1 MGGESILNSFKK
13 HTNIKLLY
21 FFEFASLSCFQP
33 FISIYLNS
41 KELKPSIIG
50 IITCLIPFL
59 SFLSSPFW
67 ANISDRFGIQKKI
80 VIVNSI
86 LSMIALLLLI
96 PTGDNIIGIF
106 ILIGLY
112 SIVSSPICPIVDSL
126 VLKDL
131 GEDSK
136 LYGQQ
141 RLFGAIS
148 YGIVAFFTGMIINHF
163 SMNYLYVIY
172 AFWMIVFLVFY
183 IFNQTKYG
191 SKLKL
196 TNSLNSFK
204 KLINEKTT
212 IGGDDAD
219 DIGIDIITPGGGGGS
234 IEDGD
239 NEKLSTSSKGLLV
252 QSKSNS
258 NIISSN
264 DIVQSN
270 ENTIENE
277 RDDQLEQDMEMEE
290 IGSLVFSSNNNSSQ
304 DLGEAI
310 LISAS
315 ITTTTSSSN
324 NINNNEIN
332 NTNDNVVLLKD
343 GADFIKNNESITSGG
358 GDVEEI
364 PIDLI
369 YIEEKLTNK
378 QVMKNIIKNPQMMI
392 FLFAMVI
399 CGMTSNIISNFLF
412 LFLKDHLEASNF
424 LLGSTL
430 PFTVVMELPFFFF
443 GKQLLEKVGV
453 TKMIIIGHSAYIIRL
468 CLYNIFVI
476 QSISPWFVLPIE
488 TLHGIAFATLWGAGV
503 ELSSQMAPK
512 GYEAFYQGIFSG
524 IYCGLGSGIG
534 SIVGGFLYEH
544 KSAFFLFRF
553 TAIITIISLVVFTL
567 SQLFY
572 SRKQQSNKSGI
583 ISQSHF

>member
-13 HTNIKLLY
+13 HSNIKLLY
-21 FFEFASLSCFQP
+21 FFEFASLSIFYP
-33 FISIYLNS
+33 FIVIYLNS

-50 IITCLIPFL
+50 IITCLLPFL

-80 VIVNSI
+80 IIINSLI
-86 LSMIALLLLI
+86 SMILFLLMI
-96 PTGDNIIGIF
+96 PAGNNIIAIF
-106 ILIGLY
+106 ILIGLF
-112 SIVSSPICPIVDSL
+112 SFVSSPICPIVDSL
-126 VLKDL
+126 VLKEL

-148 YGIVAFFTGMIINHF
+148 YGLIAFFTGIIINHY
-163 SMNYLYVIY
+163 SMNFLPVIY
-172 AFWMIVFLVFY
+172 AIWTIVFLVFY

-212 IGGDDAD
+212 IGDGAD
-219 DIGIDIITPGGGGGS
+219 EIEIDIITPGD
-234 IEDGD
+234 DG
-239 NEKLSTSSKGLLV
+239 KLSLKDKMIK
-252 QSKSNS
+252 SKSNS

-270 ENTIENE
+270 ENLIDNE

-304 DLGEAI
+304 DLGEVI
-310 LISAS
+310 LISS
-315 ITTTTSSSN
+315 PSSSLQ
-324 NINNNEIN
+324 NNNNNNNN

-343 GADFIKNNESITSGG
+343 GADFIKNNKESFTIGG
-358 GDVEEI
+358 GGGGGGGGDCDVEEI
-364 PIDLI
+364 PIDLVDV
-369 YIEEKLTNK
+369 EEKLTNK
-378 QVMKNIIKNPQMMI
+378 QVMINIIKNPQVMI
-392 FLFAMVI
+392 FFFVMVI

-412 LFLKDHLEASNF
+412 LFLKEHMNASNF

-476 QSISPWFVLPIE
+476 DSISPWFVLPIE
-488 TLHGIAFATLWGAGV
+488 VLHGIAFATLWGAGV
-503 ELSSQMAPK
+503 EHSSQMAPK

-524 IYCGLGSGIG
+524 IYCGLGPGIG
-534 SIVGGFLYEH
+534 SIVGGFLYQH

-567 SQLFY
+567 SQIFY
-572 SRKQQSNKSGI
+572 SKKQQSNKGGI

>member
-21 FFEFASLSCFQP
+21 FFLFSSLSTFYP
-33 FISIYLNS
+33 FITIYLNS
-41 KELKPSIIG
+41 KQLKPSIIG
-50 IITCLIPFL
+50 IITCLLPFL

-67 ANISDRFGIQKKI
+67 TNISDRFGIQKKI
-80 VIVNSI
+80 IIINSV
-86 LSMIALLLLI
+86 LSMILFLLLI
-96 PTGDNIIGIF
+96 PSGNNIIAIF
-106 ILIGLY
+106 ILIGIF
-112 SIVSSPICPIVDSL
+112 SFVSPPICPIIDSL
-126 VLKDL
+126 VLKEL

-141 RLFGAIS
+141 RLFGAVS
-148 YGIVAFFTGMIINHF
+148 YGLVAFFTGIIINHYSIDF
-163 SMNYLYVIY
+163 LPVIY
-172 AFWMIVFLVFY
+172 AFWIIVFLIFY

-204 KLINEKTT
+204 KLINEKT
-212 IGGDDAD
+212 IGSSDE
-219 DIGIDIITPGGGGGS
+219 IEIDIITPGG
-234 IEDGD
+234 D
-239 NEKLSTSSKGLLV
+239 NNNDDEKMMVK
-252 QSKSNS
+252 SKSNS

-264 DIVQSN
+264 EIVQSN
-270 ENTIENE
+270 ENLIDNE

-304 DLGEAI
+304 DLGETI
-310 LISAS
+310 LISS
-315 ITTTTSSSN
+315 LSSSQ
-324 NINNNEIN
+324 NNEIN
-332 NTNDNVVLLKD
+332 NNNDNVVLLKD
-343 GADFIKNNESITSGG
+343 GADFIKNNKESITIGG
-358 GDVEEI
+358 DCDVEEI
-364 PIDLI
+364 PIDLDN
-369 YIEEKLTNK
+369 IEEKLTNG
-378 QVMKNIIKNPQMMI
+378 QVMINIIKNPQVMI
-392 FLFAMVI
+392 FFFVMVI
-399 CGMTSNIISNFLF
+399 CGMTSNIIGNFLF
-412 LFLKDHLEASNF
+412 LFLKDQKNASNF

-476 QSISPWFVLPIE
+476 DSISPWFVLPIE
-488 TLHGIAFATLWGAGV
+488 VLHGISFATLWGAGV
-503 ELSSQMAPK
+503 EHSSKMAPK

-524 IYCGLGSGIG
+524 IYCGLGPGIG
-534 SIVGGFLYEH
+534 SIVGGFLYQH

-553 TAIITIISLVVFTL
+553 TAIITIISLIIFTL
-567 SQLFY
+567 SQIFY
-572 SRKQQSNKSGI
+572 SKKQQSNKSGI

>member
-67 ANISDRFGIQKKI
+67 ANISDRFGIQKQI
-80 VIVNSI
+80 VIVNSLI
-86 LSMIALLLLI
+86 SMIALLLLI
-96 PTGDNIIGIF
+96 PTGDNIYGIF

-148 YGIVAFFTGMIINHF
+148 YGIVAFFTGVIINHF

-172 AFWMIVFLVFY
+172 AFWMVIFLIFY
-183 IFNQTKYG
+183 IFNQTKYA

-204 KLINEKTT
+204 KLINEKN
-212 IGGDDAD
+212 IGATDDD
-219 DIGIDIITPGGGGGS
+219 DDTEIDVITPGG
-234 IEDGD
+234 D
-239 NEKLSTSSKGLLV
+239 NESLSSNDKIIEKSK
-252 QSKSNS
+252 KRNS

-270 ENTIENE
+270 ENLIDNE
-277 RDDQLEQDMEMEE
+277 REDQLEQDMEMEE

-304 DLGEAI
+304 DLGETI
-310 LISAS
+310 LMPSQ
-315 ITTTTSSSN
+315 N
-324 NINNNEIN
+324 GNNNN
-332 NTNDNVVLLKD
+332 NNVILLKD
-343 GADFIKNNESITSGG
+343 GADFIKNNELVTAGGGSGG
-358 GDVEEI
+358 GGGDDVEEI
-364 PIDLI
+364 PIDI
-369 YIEEKLTNK
+369 EFIEEKLTNK
-378 QVMKNIIKNPQMMI
+378 QVMNNIIKNPQMMI

-412 LFLKDHLEASNF
+412 LFLKDHLKASNF
-424 LLGSTL
+424 LLGSTM

-443 GKQLLEKVGV
+443 GKQLLEKAGV
-453 TKMIIIGHSAYIIRL
+453 TNMIIIGHSAYIIRL

-476 QSISPWFVLPIE
+476 ESISPWFVLPIE

-534 SIVGGFLYEH
+534 SIIGGFLYEH

-553 TAIITIISLVVFTL
+553 TAIITIISLLVFTL

-572 SRKQQSNKSGI
+572 SRKQSNKSGI
-583 ISQSHF
+583 TSNQSHF

>member
-1 MGGESILNSFKK
+1 MGESILNSFKK

-41 KELKPSIIG
+41 KQLKPSIIG

-80 VIVNSI
+80 VIVNSL

-96 PTGDNIIGIF
+96 PTGDNIVGIF

-148 YGIVAFFTGMIINHF
+148 YGIVAFFTGMVINHF

-172 AFWMIVFLVFY
+172 AFWMVVFLIFY
-183 IFNQTKYG
+183 VFNQTKYG

-196 TNSLNSFK
+196 TNSINSFK
-204 KLINEKTT
+204 KLINEKT
-212 IGGDDAD
+212 IGGTDENNDTE
-219 DIGIDIITPGGGGGS
+219 IDVITPGNPYD
-234 IEDGD
+234 E
-239 NEKLSTSSKGLLV
+239 NSKGSTLK

-270 ENTIENE
+270 ENLIENE
-277 RDDQLEQDMEMEE
+277 REDQLEQDLEMDE

-310 LISAS
+310 L
-315 ITTTTSSSN
+315 SSQN
-324 NINNNEIN
+324 DNNNNNNNNN
-332 NTNDNVVLLKD
+332 NTNEVLLKD
-343 GADFIKNNESITSGG
+343 GADFIKNEPITNG

-364 PIDLI
+364 PIDLM
-369 YIEEKLTNK
+369 YSEEKLTNK
-378 QVMKNIIKNPQMMI
+378 QVMKNIVKNPQMMI

-412 LFLKDHLEASNF
+412 LFLKDHKNASNF

-443 GKQLLEKVGV
+443 GKQLLEKAGV
-453 TKMIIIGHSAYIIRL
+453 TNMIIIGHSAYIIRL
-468 CLYNIFVI
+468 CLYNIFAI
-476 QSISPWFVLPIE
+476 DSISAWFVLPIE

-534 SIVGGFLYEH
+534 SIIGGFLYEH

-553 TAIITIISLVVFTL
+553 TALITIVSLVVFTL

-572 SRKQQSNKSGI
+572 SRKQSNKSGI